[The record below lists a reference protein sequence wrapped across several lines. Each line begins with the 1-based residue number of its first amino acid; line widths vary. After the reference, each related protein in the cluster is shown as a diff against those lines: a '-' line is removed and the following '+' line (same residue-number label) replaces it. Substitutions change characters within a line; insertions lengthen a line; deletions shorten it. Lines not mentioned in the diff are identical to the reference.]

1 MPNTGP
7 IAGIILAAGM
17 SHRLGRPKQILKIGD
32 AYIINRVVDAALKS
46 DLDNVTLVLGPCRDE
61 IRAIL
66 GERLNAPHLRLV
78 HNPDYRRGQSRSLH
92 HGVRAVRS
100 GFPACMFIL
109 ADQPLLDSA
118 TINLLIERFYQ
129 SDRGICVPRCHG
141 QRKNPTLFSSRYY
154 NRLLSIS
161 GDTGARG
168 IITSQAEDVQFVDV
182 ERPDIFLDVD
192 TPEDLVRVETLFQK
206 SRQIEH
212 EARED
217 HQDDHT

>member
-1 MPNTGP
+1 
-7 IAGIILAAGM
+7 
-17 SHRLGRPKQILKIGD
+17 
-32 AYIINRVVDAALKS
+32 
-46 DLDNVTLVLGPCRDE
+46 
-61 IRAIL
+61 
-66 GERLNAPHLRLV
+66 
-78 HNPDYRRGQSRSLH
+78 
-92 HGVRAVRS
+92 
-100 GFPACMFIL
+100 MFIL

-118 TINLLIERFYQ
+118 TINLLIEHFRQ

-141 QRKNPTLFSSRYY
+141 QRKNPTLFSAAYFD
-154 NRLLSIS
+154 RLLSIS

-168 IITSQAEDVQFVDV
+168 IVAAHPGDLLFVDV

-192 TPEDLVRVETLFQK
+192 TPEDLDRVAALFQK